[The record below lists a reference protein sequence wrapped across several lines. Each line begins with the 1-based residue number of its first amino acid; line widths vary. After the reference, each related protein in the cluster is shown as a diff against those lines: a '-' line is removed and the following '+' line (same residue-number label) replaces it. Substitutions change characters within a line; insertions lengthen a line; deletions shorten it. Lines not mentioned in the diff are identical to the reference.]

1 MIFMN
6 RSQRVARVISLGEVR
21 RAKKAE
27 RNRDIYQLREAG
39 LTYRAI
45 GEMYGICVE
54 TVRQICVRERRLL
67 RKEQEAKEN
76 SESEEG

>member
-1 MIFMN
+1 M
-6 RSQRVARVISLGEVR
+6 RCGQQSPR
-21 RAKKAE
+21 RKSE

-76 SESEEG
+76 SESEEDER

>member
-1 MIFMN
+1 MRCGQQN
-6 RSQRVARVISLGEVR
+6 PR
-21 RAKKAE
+21 RKSE

-54 TVRQICVRERRLL
+54 TVRQICVRERRIL
-67 RKEQEAKEN
+67 RKEN
-76 SESEEG
+76 SESEERGK

>member
-1 MIFMN
+1 MIFKN

-27 RNRDIYQLREAG
+27 RNRDIYQLRETG

-54 TVRQICVRERRLL
+54 TVRQICVKERRLL